1 MRTATVETTHDD
13 AALVAA
19 ALEPD
24 DTSEMA
30 TTVDGDRLVTRIE
43 RETTSGLQST
53 IDDYVVNVDVAERV
67 VQIADQPTT
76 HNT

>member
-19 ALEPD
+19 ALAPD
-24 DTSEMA
+24 DTSEME
-30 TTVDGDRLVTRIE
+30 TTVHGDRVRTRIE

-53 IDDYVVNVDVAERV
+53 VDDYVVNVDVAQRV
-67 VQIADQPTT
+67 VQTANQQTT

>member
-13 AALVAA
+13 AATIAA
-19 ALEPD
+19 AIAPD
-24 DTSEMA
+24 NTSEME
-30 TTVDGDRLVTRIE
+30 TTVDGDRVRTRIE

-53 IDDYVVNVDVAERV
+53 VDDYVVNVDVAQRV
-67 VQIADQPTT
+67 VQTANQQTT